1 MILTFKTNFK
11 RKLENMNKLIKL
23 SLITTIALSTVAF
36 AEKGKDVKTPKEAKD
51 LTEMFSDGEV
61 SGQIRLGY
69 ATNRV
74 KTSGDKDTYATA
86 AGGQLKYETASL
98 MGVSFGAAMQTSHSI
113 NGLSGRD
120 DKYNNELASNE
131 KSYTELAE
139 AYVNF
144 SYEGFEFRGGRQL
157 IDTPLADSDD
167 IRMTPHTFE
176 AYIASYTF
184 KDLGLAFI
192 VGNILS
198 WQGVDSETNS
208 GEPYANV
215 ENNVWAETGA
225 DGTRLGAITYASD
238 YVEASLWYYD
248 VTKETTA
255 FYADVVGTIPLGDEA
270 EIVLAA
276 QYLNEK
282 EQERSETEG
291 SIIGA
296 MVEASFYGVTL
307 TGAYNQVKVK
317 DDYKIFEGFG
327 GGSSYT
333 NLDTMTAGALHDG
346 SYGDGSSFMLGAAYE
361 IAGFTIFGAYG
372 DYRADAIAGG
382 DKAHVTE
389 MNFGLEYEYN
399 DGEADIALI
408 YAIGKDK
415 ESSTKTEFDN
425 DRIQVV
431 LNYNF

>member
-1 MILTFKTNFK
+1 MHKI
-11 RKLENMNKLIKL
+11 IKL
-23 SLITTIALSTVAF
+23 SLVTTITLSTLAF
-36 AEKGKDVKTPKEAKD
+36 AEDVKTPKEAKN
-51 LTEMFSDGEV
+51 LTQMFSDGEA

-69 ATNRV
+69 AANKVETA
-74 KTSGDKDTYATA
+74 GDKNTYATA
-86 AGGQLKYETASL
+86 VGGQLKYETASL

-192 VGNILS
+192 AGNILS
-198 WQGVDSETNS
+198 WQGVDSETDQ
-208 GEPYANV
+208 GEPFSNA
-215 ENNVWAETGA
+215 EKNVWAKTGEN
-225 DGTRLGAITYASD
+225 GTRVGAITYSTD
-238 YVEASLWYYD
+238 YIDTSIWYYD

-255 FYADVVGTIPLGDEA
+255 FYADVAGTIPLGDES
-270 EIVLAA
+270 EIVLSA
-276 QYLNEK
+276 QYLTENDQK
-282 EQERSETEG
+282 KDGINSDIEG

-296 MVEASFYGVTL
+296 MVEAKFYNLTTTL
-307 TGAYNQVKVK
+307 AYDKVSVK
-317 DDYKIFEGFG
+317 DGKSIFEGFG
-327 GGSSYT
+327 GGASYT
-333 NLDTMTAGALHDG
+333 NLDTVTAGALHDG
-346 SYGDGSSFMLGAAYE
+346 SYGDGSSYMLGLSYE
-361 IAGFTIFGAYG
+361 VAGFTIFGAYG
-372 DYRADAIAGG
+372 DYKADAIGGG
-382 DKAHVTE
+382 DKAHVSE
-389 MNFGLEYEYN
+389 MNFGLEYEYS

-408 YAIGKDK
+408 YVVGKDR
-415 ESSTKTEFDN
+415 ESSAKTEFDN